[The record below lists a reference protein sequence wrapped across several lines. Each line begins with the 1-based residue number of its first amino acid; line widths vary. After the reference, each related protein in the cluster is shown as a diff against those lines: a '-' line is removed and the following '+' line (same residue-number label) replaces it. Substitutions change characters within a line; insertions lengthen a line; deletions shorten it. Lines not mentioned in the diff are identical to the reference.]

1 MSHISPAHG
10 ALEIHLVPCLS
21 DNYAYLIR
29 DPGSSAVGIVDP
41 SEAAPVE
48 AALAARGWKL
58 THILNTHHHFDHT
71 GGNLELKA
79 TWGAEVVGPA
89 ADRERIPGIDRA
101 LGEGDTWDFGTAT
114 ARIFDIPG
122 HTKGHIAFWFE
133 ADRAVF
139 TGDTMFA
146 MGCGRLF
153 EGTPAQM
160 WSSLSKLAALPPD
173 TRVYCGHEYTLSNGR
188 FALTLEPGNEALKT
202 RMKEV
207 ERLREQ
213 GLPTI
218 PSTIG
223 LERQTNPFLRPASPE
238 LQRTLGLEQA
248 DDVAVFAETRR
259 RKDVF

>member
-1 MSHISPAHG
+1 M
-10 ALEIHLVPCLS
+10 LDIHLVPCLN
-21 DNYAYLIR
+21 DNYAYLVHDR
-29 DPGSSAVGIVDP
+29 SSGAVAAVDP
-41 SEAAPVE
+41 SEAAPVL
-48 AALAARGWKL
+48 AALNRHALTL
-58 THILNTHHHFDHT
+58 THVLNTHHHLDHT
-71 GGNLELKA
+71 GGNLDLKER
-79 TWGAEVVGPA
+79 TGAKIVGPRSD
-89 ADRERIPGIDRA
+89 ADRIPGIDIGVA
-101 LGEGDTWDFGTAT
+101 EGDTFSLGTAS
-114 ARIFDIPG
+114 ARIFDIPA
-122 HTKGHIAFWFE
+122 HTRGHIAFWFE

-238 LQRTLGLEQA
+238 LRRTLGLEQA